1 MSVRSLTVALGER
14 SYAIDIGAGLI
25 DDPARFAPHVRGRTV
40 ALVTN
45 ETVAPL
51 YLPRLL
57 STLERAGARTHG
69 VTLPDGEE
77 HKTWQTLDLVFEL
90 LLKARLGRS
99 GVIVALGGG
108 VVGDIA
114 GFAASTYQRG
124 IAHLQVPTTLLA
136 QVDSSVGGKTAINHA
151 LGKNMIG
158 AFHQPVAVVAD
169 TSTLATLP
177 PREYAAGL
185 AEIVK
190 YGAIFDAGFLDWIE
204 SHEKALLAREAGA
217 LAHAILRSCEIK
229 ADIVARA
236 ERAAGGGARGHHGPP
251 QGPRHP
257 CPAIESASGYGKLL
271 HGEAVAIGMAM
282 AARFSAR
289 LGRVPAADPERL
301 TRLLERLGLPVQAPR
316 FAVDTWLEYMG
327 RDKKNED
334 GGITLILLDA
344 MGRGAVVKDTPAA
357 KLREFLEEAAA

>member
-40 ALVTN
+40 AIVTN

-51 YLPRLL
+51 YLQRLQV
-57 STLERAGARTHG
+57 TLERAGARTHG

-77 HKTWQTLDLVFEL
+77 YKTWQTLDRVFEVL
-90 LLKARLGRS
+90 LEARLGRS

-114 GFAASTYQRG
+114 GFAASAYQRG

-190 YGAIFDAGFLDWIE
+190 YGAIFDAAFLDWIE
-204 SHEKALLAREAGA
+204 SHEKALVAREAGA

-229 ADIVARA
+229 ADIVARD
-236 ERAAGGGARGHHGPP
+236 ERESGARALLNFGHTFGH
-251 QGPRHP
+251 
-257 CPAIESASGYGKLL
+257 AIESASGYGKLL

-289 LGRVPAADPERL
+289 LGRVPAAAPERL

-334 GGITLILLDA
+334 GRITLILLDA

>member
-1 MSVRSLTVALGER
+1 MSVRSLTVELGER
-14 SYAIDIGAGLI
+14 SYGIDIGAGLL
-25 DDPARFAPHVRGRTV
+25 DDPGRFAPHVRGRTV
-40 ALVTN
+40 AIVTN

-51 YLPRLL
+51 YLQRLVA
-57 STLERAGARTHG
+57 TLERAGARTHG

-77 HKTWQTLDLVFEL
+77 YKTWQTLDRVFEAL
-90 LLKARLGRS
+90 LEARVGRS

-114 GFAASTYQRG
+114 GFAASAYQRG
-124 IAHLQVPTTLLA
+124 VAHLQVPTTLLA

-190 YGAIFDAGFLDWIE
+190 YGAIFDAAFLDWIE

-229 ADIVARA
+229 ADIVARD
-236 ERAAGGGARGHHGPP
+236 ERESGARALLNFGHTFGH
-251 QGPRHP
+251 
-257 CPAIESASGYGKLL
+257 AIESASGYGRLL

-289 LGRVPAADPERL
+289 LGRIPAAAPERL
-301 TRLLERLGLPVQAPR
+301 ARLLERLGLPVQAPR
-316 FAVDTWLEYMG
+316 FPVETWLEYMG
-327 RDKKNED
+327 RDKKNE
-334 GGITLILLDA
+334 GGRITLILLDA
-344 MGRGAVVKDTPAA
+344 MGRGAVVKDASA
-357 KLREFLEEAAA
+357 RALREFLEEAAG

>member
-1 MSVRSLTVALGER
+1 
-14 SYAIDIGAGLI
+14 
-25 DDPARFAPHVRGRTV
+25 
-40 ALVTN
+40 
-45 ETVAPL
+45 
-51 YLPRLL
+51 
-57 STLERAGARTHG
+57 

-77 HKTWQTLDLVFEL
+77 YKTWQTLDLVFEL

-114 GFAASTYQRG
+114 GFAASAYQRG

-158 AFHQPVAVVAD
+158 AFHQPIAVVAD
-169 TSTLATLP
+169 TSTLATLRQ
-177 PREYAAGL
+177 REYAAGL

-190 YGAIFDAGFLDWIE
+190 YGAIFDAAFLDWIE
-204 SHEKALLAREAGA
+204 AHERALVAREAEA

-229 ADIVARA
+229 ADIVARD
-236 ERAAGGGARGHHGPP
+236 ERESGTRALLNFGHTFGH
-251 QGPRHP
+251 
-257 CPAIESASGYGKLL
+257 AIESASGYGKLL
-271 HGEAVAIGMAM
+271 HGEAVAIGMTM

-289 LGRVPAADPERL
+289 LGRVPAAVPERL
-301 TRLLERLGLPVQAPR
+301 TRLLERLGLPVRAPR
-316 FAVDTWLEYMG
+316 IAVDTWLEYMG

-344 MGRGAVVKDTPAA
+344 IGRGAVVKDTPVAT
-357 KLREFLEEAAA
+357 LREYLEEAAA

>member
-14 SYAIDIGAGLI
+14 SYTIDIGAGLI
-25 DDPARFAPHVRGRTV
+25 DDPARFAPHVRGRTAV
-40 ALVTN
+40 LVTN

-51 YLPRLL
+51 YGNRLEQAL
-57 STLERAGARTHG
+57 QRAGARTLR
-69 VTLPDGEE
+69 VVLPDGEE
-77 HKTWQTLDLVFEL
+77 HKDWQTLDRVFAAL
-90 LLKARLGRS
+90 LEARVGRS
-99 GVIVALGGG
+99 AILVALGGG

-114 GFAASTYQRG
+114 GFAAAAYQRG

-169 TSTLATLP
+169 TGTLATLP

-190 YGAIFDAGFLDWIE
+190 YGAIFDTAFLSWIE
-204 SHEKALLAREAGA
+204 SREQALLAREPEA

-229 ADIVARA
+229 ADIVARD
-236 ERAAGGGARGHHGPP
+236 ERESGARALLNFGHTFGH
-251 QGPRHP
+251 
-257 CPAIESASGYGKLL
+257 AIESASGYGKLL

-289 LGRVPAADPERL
+289 LGRIPAADPQRL
-301 TRLLERLGLPVQAPR
+301 AGLLSRLGLPVEAPR
-316 FAVDTWLEYMG
+316 FPVRTWLEYMG

-334 GGITLILLDA
+334 GSITLILLDA
-344 MGRGAVVKDTPAA
+344 MGRGAVVKDTPEDT
-357 KLREFLEEAAA
+357 LRRFLEEAGA